1 MNFPPR
7 VYGTSGSK
15 LSDAKVNIIHEA
27 CVHEATREGI
37 VAGVTTDSRQQCQVF
52 AVPPTPA
59 NIQEK
64 ATLASSVSSQTGLT
78 SKKLVSLQKQLK
90 TLKRKCVRKEAEG
103 EEPQQQTGIQEGAQG
118 VSVYV
123 TKWMSRGRTEKR

>member
-1 MNFPPR
+1 MKFVFMKPQENESSQVLR
-7 VYGTSGSK
+7 Q
-15 LSDAKVNIIHEA
+15 IQ
-27 CVHEATREGI
+27 
-37 VAGVTTDSRQQCQVF
+37 DSNAQVF
-52 AVPPTPA
+52 AVPPMPA

-64 ATLASSVSSQTGLT
+64 ARLAPSVSSQTGLT

-103 EEPQQQTGIQEGAQG
+103 EEPQQQTGIQEGAQA

-123 TKWMSRGRTEKR
+123 TKWMSRGRTGKALNYLR